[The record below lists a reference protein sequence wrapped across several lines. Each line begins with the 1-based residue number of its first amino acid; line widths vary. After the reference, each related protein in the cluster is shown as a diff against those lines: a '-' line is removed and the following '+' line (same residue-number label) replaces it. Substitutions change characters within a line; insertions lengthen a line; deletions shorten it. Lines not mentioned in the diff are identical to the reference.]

1 MMRRQEYFRKAFLI
15 FFCFLSL
22 ILSFGLVKTAQAA
35 TTSSDFND
43 GITDW
48 QQTDHNDIGLK
59 KIGGNLSIGYAFGL
73 AQNTS
78 GNVAKMDDPT
88 ITSDSQGGQSNSY
101 FSKFNVFLSDNNK
114 YISSVAQS
122 GYTASNPLTAA
133 RSVSL
138 SSLDFAIV
146 PEKDSSGPLAGVSNA
161 SYSILLNKLTNKKYY
176 FGKDANENKAFKIV
190 GDFNR
195 ESSGT
200 NNPGTYTLKVELL
213 LRVSPTNAPVIQRE
227 MYVKNATSS
236 TQKFGVLFG
245 EDTALNISGSSYAD
259 RVTIKDM
266 DDKSGMS
273 IQNGDYKL
281 FINNQLPDGP
291 TSYAAQP
298 FSSSM
303 MNWLSGFSPANFAGS
318 GAESK
323 TYANNT
329 ILSNVDS
336 SYTQKWPYTTLAA
349 GDTAHFATAI
359 GVTKDPYAVPIP
371 SKTYTNETRSDGT
384 NRVGDKLKFN
394 LKMLNKGYGS
404 SWSFDELQDRI
415 PDGLQ
420 IDPNSIKMNTP
431 LSSNVS
437 INPASYDSLTK
448 TLTINPESTI
458 NDAQSAT
465 VTFEATITHDA
476 SGLTLNNTAYFTGKD
491 VGTTTTSES
500 QKFNASVNIPVEKS
514 SFTYNFTNLVENETN
529 GEKNYAESTKA
540 KAGDIV
546 NYQTKFTVNS
556 NSKDSLVSG
565 GYMKNPLP
573 NGLQIVSAKMTGP
586 DGNTYSIGTNVD
598 SQGLKAITP
607 GESVTMDVKAKVTK
621 ASAGIISSTATITG
635 TTSSGASPGDIV
647 SNTATVN
654 VTDVV
659 GFTETPSLI
668 NFGSINF
675 TGQQETLKN
684 VATTGQL
691 IANHPTDNNYTV
703 SVAYDND
710 ASTQMKNSAGD
721 TLSPTSDGLMFI
733 RSRTSSPDDKGTW
746 TPITPSG
753 TPIQTGTF
761 NGTQNLTNYIGV
773 GDWKLNINSNTKP
786 GTYNGTLT
794 WSMADSI

>member
-78 GNVAKMDDPT
+78 GNVAKMGDPT
-88 ITSDSQGGQSNSY
+88 ITNDSDGGQSNSY

-359 GVTKDPYAVPIP
+359 GVTKNPYAVPIP

-394 LKMLNKGYGS
+394 LKMINKGYGS

-431 LSSNVS
+431 LSSNVP
-437 INPASYDSLTK
+437 INPASYDSSTK
-448 TLTINPESTI
+448 TLTINPASTI
-458 NDAQSAT
+458 KDAQSTT

-514 SFTYNFTNLVENETN
+514 SFTYNFTHYVKNETT
-529 GEKNYAESTKA
+529 GGDFGTYTEA

-546 NYQTKFTVNS
+546 EYDTIFSVPQ
-556 NSKDSLVSG
+556 NSKDYYESG
-565 GYMKNPLP
+565 TLKNPVP
-573 NGLQIVSAKMTGP
+573 DGLEKVTATMTGS
-586 DGNTYSIGTNVD
+586 DNKTYNVNPNDSLGISYIHKGTSIKMV
-598 SQGLKAITP
+598 
-607 GESVTMDVKAKVTK
+607 VRAKVTK
-621 ASAGIISSTATITG
+621 ATAGTISSTATITG
-635 TTSSGASPGDIV
+635 TTSSGASTGDIV
-647 SNTATVN
+647 SNVATVN
-654 VTDVV
+654 VADVV
-659 GFTETPSLI
+659 GFNETPSLI

-753 TPIQTGTF
+753 TPIQSGTF